1 LIPKFPVYLFDV
13 DGTLLDSAADI
24 CCVIQ
29 TALAQTLQA
38 DVSHQLLRTYIG
50 RHLDELFQDLF
61 PGCTRQDMDRML
73 AAYGTYWIITHVQ
86 LA

>member
-1 LIPKFPVYLFDV
+1 MWTGFCLTPLP
-13 DGTLLDSAADI
+13 TSAA
-24 CCVIQ
+24 Q
-29 TALAQTLQA
+29 SKRRSQTLQA
-38 DVSHQLLRTYIG
+38 DVSDQLLRTYIG
-50 RHLDELFQDLF
+50 RHLDELFQGLF